1 MKKKL
6 IKLLT
11 PLLVLGASS
20 CSTYSLQT
28 HVVGYLQVDSKFI
41 SAFDTQVVINTFS
54 NDANEYVNKNFDSLI
69 WQYHKLA
76 DNNYLYV
83 TKESD
88 TVTSTLQNVRYINDN
103 GGQVI
108 NLSDELYQVLK
119 AGVEFTKFTK
129 GVYNIALK
137 PVIDIWKEAFTNSSL
152 PNNEDILNA
161 LNKVPS
167 YSSIDEYIV
176 LDDKEK
182 TIKLN
187 PLYTENEITYY
198 PQLDLGSIAKGW
210 ALDNLATGFEEN
222 SYPALVS
229 LGSSTLGFIGEYPGP
244 SGEPWKLSYSNP
256 SLEGSSTKLLSIKS
270 KDGMLVSTSSDSERN
285 IVVNDEENNTLI
297 YSHLLDGLTGYS
309 KQYYRTVSVVSSQE
323 SRNAMLLDALTTYL
337 YSVEEEKIASELKRF
352 EEYYS
357 LDVDAL
363 YVTPVSKKDI
373 NSYNVVMSSSL
384 YNKLDSTSLSSSI
397 KSIAKGDN
405 L

>member
-1 MKKKL
+1 MKNKL

-20 CSTYSLQT
+20 CSSYSLQT

-54 NDANEYVNKNFDSLI
+54 NDANEYVNKNFDSLV
-69 WQYHKLA
+69 WSNHRLA

-88 TVTSTLQNVRYINDN
+88 TVTSTLHNVRYINDN

-137 PVIDIWKEAFTNSSL
+137 PVIDIWKEAFTNGIL
-152 PNNEDILNA
+152 PSNEDIVNSLK
-161 LNKVPS
+161 KVPS
-167 YSSIDEYIV
+167 YSSIDEYIA

-182 TIKLN
+182 TIQLN

-210 ALDNLATGFEEN
+210 ALDNLATGFEDN
-222 SYPALVS
+222 SYPALIS
-229 LGSSTLGFIGEYPGP
+229 LGSSTLGFIGQYPGP

-256 SLEGSSTKLLSIKS
+256 SLEESNSKLLSIKS
-270 KDGMLVSTSSDSERN
+270 KKGMLVSTSSDSERN
-285 IVVNDEENNTLI
+285 IVVNDEENNILI

-309 KQYYRTVSVVSSQE
+309 KQYYRTVSVISSQDKH
-323 SRNAMLLDALTTYL
+323 NAMLLDALTTYL
-337 YSVEEEKIASELKRF
+337 FSVEEEKFASELKRF

-384 YNKLDSTSLSSSI
+384 YNKLDSSSLSSSI